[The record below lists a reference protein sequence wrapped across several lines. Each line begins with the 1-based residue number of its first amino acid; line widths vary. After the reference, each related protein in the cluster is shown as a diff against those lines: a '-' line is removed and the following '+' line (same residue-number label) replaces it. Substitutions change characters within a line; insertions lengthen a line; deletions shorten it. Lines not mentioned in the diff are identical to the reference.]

1 MNFSTI
7 ITRLLAKK
15 LKKMISEGESSPTQI
30 VFRVENHFHG
40 SVDHINQ

>member
-1 MNFSTI
+1 MKISSI
-7 ITRLLAKK
+7 ITRLLAKA
-15 LKKMISEGESSPTQI
+15 LKQMISEEESSPTQI